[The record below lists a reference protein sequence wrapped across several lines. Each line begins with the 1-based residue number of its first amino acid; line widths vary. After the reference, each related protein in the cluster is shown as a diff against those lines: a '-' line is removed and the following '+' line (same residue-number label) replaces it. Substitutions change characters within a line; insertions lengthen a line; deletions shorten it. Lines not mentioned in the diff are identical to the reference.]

1 VKVVVQFFLSPNF
14 PHSSPIDFRVL
25 ATRCAELI
33 VPEILVL
40 GALVFADVAIVHM
53 DGVSVLARLF
63 VVICVSDR
71 STKRV
76 PNAPAIKVSAI
87 CFIEFNLLGQLGA
100 SEMAL
105 ADCHFVIVVQGLCQ
119 R

>member
-1 VKVVVQFFLSPNF
+1 M
-14 PHSSPIDFRVL
+14 
-25 ATRCAELI
+25 
-33 VPEILVL
+33 
-40 GALVFADVAIVHM
+40 G
-53 DGVSVLARLF
+53 
-63 VVICVSDR
+63 